1 MTLLAILFA
10 FCGLMLLLSGAQAS
24 DEARRRFGL
33 DWPPLAMRLIGAG
46 LVLFALVLLF
56 SLR

>member
-1 MTLLAILFA
+1 MTLLAMIFA
-10 FCGLMLLLSGAQAS
+10 FCGLMLLLSGSQAS
-24 DEARRRFGL
+24 EQARHRFGL
-33 DWPPLAMRLIGAG
+33 AWPPAAMRAIGAG